1 MQLITGRAEG
11 GYAIALPGEGGE
23 LMPCR
28 CHFGGPQK
36 QLDLFDAE
44 GHEGKVPIAEVE
56 DLRQYGEA
64 LGKRASQW
72 A

>member
-11 GYAIALPGEGGE
+11 GYAIALPGEAGE

-28 CHFGGPQK
+28 CYFGGPQE

-44 GHEGKVPIAEVE
+44 GHEEKVPIAEVE
-56 DLRQYGEA
+56 DRRQYSEA
-64 LGKRASQW
+64 QGKSASQW

>member
-11 GYAIALPGEGGE
+11 GYAIALPGEAGE

-28 CHFGGPQK
+28 CYFGGPQE

-44 GHEGKVPIAEVE
+44 GYEEKMPIAEVE
-56 DLRQYGEA
+56 DRRQYSEA
-64 LGKRASQW
+64 HGKSASQW